1 MHTAPLTCN
10 NLGLESRYNV
20 STLTH
25 SIDFSKSS
33 DDAYDG
39 LATTCGGLDI
49 GVLGMF
55 VYIVTNLSMLIFISK

>member
-1 MHTAPLTCN
+1 MHTTQLTCN
-10 NLGLESRYNV
+10 NLYLESRYKV

-39 LATTCGGLDI
+39 LATACGGLDI

-55 VYIVTNLSMLIFISK
+55 VYFVTNPPMLIFNSK

>member
-1 MHTAPLTCN
+1 MHTTQLTCN
-10 NLGLESRYNV
+10 NLGLESRYKV

-39 LATTCGGLDI
+39 LATACGGLDI

-55 VYIVTNLSMLIFISK
+55 VYFVTNPPMLIFNSK

>member
-1 MHTAPLTCN
+1 MHTTRLTCN
-10 NLGLESRYNV
+10 NFGIESRYRV

-55 VYIVTNLSMLIFISK
+55 VYTVTNLPMLIIISK